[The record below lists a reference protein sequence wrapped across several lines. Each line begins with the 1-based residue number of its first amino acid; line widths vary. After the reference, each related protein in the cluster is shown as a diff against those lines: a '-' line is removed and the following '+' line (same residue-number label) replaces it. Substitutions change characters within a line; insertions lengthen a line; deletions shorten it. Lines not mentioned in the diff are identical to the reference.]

1 MENLWPISRHQR
13 VRKVG
18 IVASLVA
25 IQGLALSFAL
35 PLVVPLGVSIV
46 FAAPP
51 NGRMNSDE
59 RHRLRQE
66 VRQHSGGYQR
76 PPGPAAPGG
85 SPGQGHTGQGHAGQG
100 NSGQGNSG
108 QAATGQGIVVPQV
121 SPGSAVGQVP
131 GGVGPSAMVPNGVQ
145 TSPQGVAQGVG
156 RGRLS
161 EDDRRALRQQLRE
174 QRAQREAFNGAP
186 LSEGPTR

>member
-1 MENLWPISRHQR
+1 MENLWLISRHQR

-18 IVASLVA
+18 IVASLVT

-100 NSGQGNSG
+100 NSGQT
-108 QAATGQGIVVPQV
+108 ATGQGIVVPQG
-121 SPGSAVGQVP
+121 SPGPAVGQVP
-131 GGVGPSAMVPNGVQ
+131 GVVGPSGMVPNGVQ